1 MKKNLRWLK
10 FIIMLI
16 IIGIVV
22 KIINNYFE
30 HLNVILHNIF
40 LYLLLASLLCIFL
53 GVINPKRFVLF
64 KKKSRVTGGL
74 GYALIAI
81 VFFILFGMTL

>member
-10 FIIMLI
+10 FMIMLI
-16 IIGIVV
+16 IIGTMV
-22 KIINNYFE
+22 KMINVYFD
-30 HLNVILHNIF
+30 HLNILLHNIF

-53 GVINPKRFVLF
+53 GVINPKRFGLF

-81 VFFILFGMTL
+81 VFFILFGMTI